1 LSCLVI
7 CMTLPCSSRG
17 VLCPACPGGHG
28 SYPWVT
34 RQAYEQHR
42 SRVARVFATTFP
54 GLLWDGQQVT
64 LLAGYADHR
73 PAFQAVESL
82 GFCPR
87 RSAARKCRGQRQSGD
102 RSRPWTGKADRSTCD
117 FPSFRLKREHY
128 CRRRVDSRVGSTA
141 EKTPAAQPVAPTA
154 LA

>member
-1 LSCLVI
+1 VSGLSWRTRIQSMGHSPSLRAESIASDTPVCDNF
-7 CMTLPCSSRG
+7 SR
-17 VLCPACPGGHG
+17 
-28 SYPWVT
+28 
-34 RQAYEQHR
+34 
-42 SRVARVFATTFP
+42 
-54 GLLWDGQQVT
+54 LLWDGQQVT
-64 LLAGYADHR
+64 LLAEYPDHR

-128 CRRRVDSRVGSTA
+128 CRRRVDSHVGSTA
-141 EKTPAAQPVAPTA
+141 EKAPAAQLVGPTA
-154 LA
+154 LAQSESRVLRPLLLKR